1 MHMRVSLTVIAAG
14 VAVAL
19 AIPAAAS
26 AQVGTGSDKPSF
38 LVAGMAQRSSQ
49 PGSNRG
55 KRDHGFGI
63 GVKGGLLFS
72 SLNQAGQSYK
82 NNNGWEAGMFFG
94 GNRNGTV
101 GVMADVLYAKKGAKS
116 GSTVLNNY
124 YLEIPI
130 LLRVNIGSANKNSG
144 AIVYGLGGPAF
155 DILLKSQLDGVDVK
169 SKYESLDM
177 GVLVGAGVEVSRFLV
192 EGRYNIGIRNVAK
205 ASGAAATDVKSR
217 SFAVLAGVRFN

>member
-1 MHMRVSLTVIAAG
+1 MRTRISLTL
-14 VAVAL
+14 VAVGVVAAL
-19 AIPAAAS
+19 ALPAAAS
-26 AQVGTGSDKPSF
+26 AQAVAGSDNPSF
-38 LVAGMAQRSSQ
+38 LVAGMAQ
-49 PGSNRG
+49 GSNRG
-55 KRDHGFGI
+55 NRDHGV

-72 SLNQAGQSYK
+72 SLDSAGQSYK

-144 AIVYGLGGPAF
+144 AIIYGLGGPAF
-155 DILLKSQLDGVDVK
+155 DILLKSQLNGVDVK
-169 SKYESLDM
+169 SSYESLDM
-177 GVLVGAGVEVSRFLV
+177 GILVGAGVEVSRFLV
-192 EGRYNIGIRNVAK
+192 EGRYNIGVKNIAK
-205 ASGAAATDVKSR
+205 ANSAASTDVKSK
-217 SFAVLAGVRFN
+217 SFAVLAGLRFN